1 MCASAAAP
9 GRGTE
14 KGGYRGHLMGCL
26 IYGCP
31 VSVVRRERR
40 ISQPWLKSAAAV
52 EGNNVPAP
60 RKGAS
65 PLSYRKLSHR
75 KPLCSRATVFLATV
89 FVSNSFLKQP
99 RRCALHT
106 IPVVGRCGGVRSYLF
121 LLVLPSIQTVLSAPD
136 FHRFGL
142 SCGRASLAESW
153 RPVRMRR
160 FVRFLPACESGS
172 RAVTAGSEFHRPRS
186 TMLILIM
193 PQRTPGV

>member
-14 KGGYRGHLMGCL
+14 KGGYRGHL
-26 IYGCP
+26 IGCP

-40 ISQPWLKSAAAV
+40 ISQPQLKTVADTSRMRSRGITYRHLRKVPFPCLAKSCLV
-52 EGNNVPAP
+52 E
-60 RKGAS
+60 
-65 PLSYRKLSHR
+65 SH
-75 KPLCSRATVFLATV
+75 LAENRCALEQQ
-89 FVSNSFLKQP
+89 FSQAFFSSNSFLKEP
-99 RRCALHT
+99 RRCTLHA
-106 IPVVGRCGGVRSYLF
+106 IPIFGRCGGVRSCLF

-160 FVRFLPACESGS
+160 FVRFFRLLA
-172 RAVTAGSEFHRPRS
+172 RAVRG
-186 TMLILIM
+186 L
-193 PQRTPGV
+193 

>member
-14 KGGYRGHLMGCL
+14 KGGYRGHLMGC
-26 IYGCP
+26 P

-40 ISQPWLKSAAAV
+40 ISQPWLKTAA
-52 EGNNVPAP
+52 EISRLRSRGITHRHLRKVPLPCRAENYC
-60 RKGAS
+60 ALEQ
-65 PLSYRKLSHR
+65 LSQ
-75 KPLCSRATVFLATV
+75 ATMF
-89 FVSNSFLKQP
+89 SSSGSLKQP
-99 RRCALHT
+99 RRCTLHA
-106 IPVVGRCGGVRSYLF
+106 IPVVGRCGGVRSCLF

-160 FVRFLPACESGS
+160 FVRFYLPA
-172 RAVTAGSEFHRPRS
+172 RAVRG
-186 TMLILIM
+186 L
-193 PQRTPGV
+193 

>member
-14 KGGYRGHLMGCL
+14 KGGYRGHLMGC
-26 IYGCP
+26 P

-40 ISQPWLKSAAAV
+40 ISQPWLKPAAAV
-52 EGNNVPAP
+52 EGNNIPAP
-60 RKGAS
+60 TKGAY
-65 PLSYRKLSHR
+65 PLSYRKLSHIKPSR
-75 KPLCSRATVFLATV
+75 KKPLRSRATVFLATV
-89 FVSNSFLKQP
+89 FSSNCFGAPCTLSRFL
-99 RRCALHT
+99 
-106 IPVVGRCGGVRSYLF
+106 GRCGGVRSCLF

-186 TMLILIM
+186 TMSILIM

>member
-14 KGGYRGHLMGCL
+14 KGGYCGHLM
-26 IYGCP
+26 GCP

-60 RKGAS
+60 TKGAS
-65 PLSYRKLSHR
+65 PLSYRKPSRR
-75 KPLCSRATVFLATV
+75 KPPCSQVTVF
-89 FVSNSFLKQP
+89 SSDSFLKQP

-106 IPVVGRCGGVRSYLF
+106 IPVVGRCGGVRSCLF

-160 FVRFLPACESGS
+160 FVRFCLPA
-172 RAVTAGSEFHRPRS
+172 RAVRG
-186 TMLILIM
+186 L
-193 PQRTPGV
+193 